1 MKRSTKMI
9 LTAVAVVGISAASIS
24 YVSAGGRFGDCGYGQ
39 GFGPGQMSMQQGGHG
54 NWGRHGPGRGTPEDH
69 SARMEQ
75 GLDMLKYKLRIT
87 EAQEPAWQA
96 FEQAMK
102 QKMTSRLERREAMR
116 DGDGVTVAERVK
128 GMREGAGQMSEMADA
143 IEQLY
148 TSLTSEQQKIADA
161 MRPMGRMKYMR

>member
-1 MKRSTKMI
+1 MQMKRSTKMI

-24 YVSAGGRFGDCGYGQ
+24 YVSAGGGFDRCGYGQ
-39 GFGPGQMSMQQGGHG
+39 GQMSMQDGGQR
-54 NWGRHGPGRGTPEDH
+54 NWGRHAGFGRDMSGDRT
-69 SARMEQ
+69 ARMEQ

-102 QKMTSRLERREAMR
+102 QKMTSRMERREAVR
-116 DGDGVTVAERVK
+116 GEDGITVAERVK

-148 TSLTSEQQKIADA
+148 TSLTPEQQKVADA